1 MCSFDLPAKAIQ
13 PRETAYLD
21 YLAAV
26 ADEMVGMAAM
36 TVLEG
41 VGFSIS
47 DLHLQFFRSLMGAKV
62 FIEAIVEHQS

>member
-36 TVLEG
+36 TVLDG
-41 VGFSIS
+41 LGFSNS
-47 DLHLQFFRSLMGAKV
+47 DLRLQFFRSLKDAKV
-62 FIEAIVEHQS
+62 FIEAVVENQS